1 MNLVNLGK
9 NLKKNIIMNKA
20 HKESKD
26 VLNNKIEYIIKF
38 R

>member
-9 NLKKNIIMNKA
+9 NLKKNIIMNKT
-20 HKESKD
+20 HKELKD